1 MAEKRPNV
9 FPTGNT
15 NQESKEEFVHIPV
28 QVDTHYEQARNNV
41 ANEVYSKSIEET
53 PYDSAI
59 EEMKKR
65 TEMQIKLR
73 DEQLRNN
80 VEQTSQYQMQ
90 MEAAQQ
96 RPVYKP
102 EPKVIVE
109 PKSQVNNLDIS
120 EMTIPNEYIARLSQP
135 QFNMSYDLIPLPSGG
150 KIYKNKKPN
159 VKIAYMTTADENI
172 LTSPNL
178 LESGEFLEIL
188 INRKL
193 LDTELRYKDLHVG
206 DRNAIMIWLRASTYG
221 EMYPVTLFD
230 EDDKPFDTEIDLNR
244 LKIKELGAEPDAE
257 GLFDFELPLSNARI
271 KFKLLTVGDLDDI
284 ERKMKKDKDAEI
296 PVNNMSTYVL
306 EKQIVEVNGERH
318 RDSIKNFIERLR
330 IPDAKKLR
338 EYVNEIESGINLEL
352 EVGTPGGGSIK
363 TFLPLNFSFF
373 WPDITI

>member
-15 NQESKEEFVHIPV
+15 PKEETYQPV
-28 QVDTHYEQARNNV
+28 QVDGHYEATRAVIADQI
-41 ANEVYSKSIEET
+41 YSKSIEET
-53 PYDSAI
+53 NMAAI
-59 EEMKKR
+59 EEMRKR
-65 TEMQIKLR
+65 TEEQIKLR
-73 DEQLRNN
+73 DAQLKKN
-80 VEQTSQYQMQ
+80 VEQTTAYQVQ

-96 RPVYKP
+96 RPVQAP
-102 EPKVIVE
+102 QPKVILE
-109 PKSQVNNLDIS
+109 PKQQVDTLGVSNLN
-120 EMTIPNEYIARLSQP
+120 MNIPNEYISRLSQP
-135 QFNMSYDLIPLPSGG
+135 HFNMSYDLIPLPSAG
-150 KIYKNKKPN
+150 KLYRNKKPS
-159 VKIAYMTTADENI
+159 VKVAYMTTTDENI

-193 LDTELRYKDLHVG
+193 LETDLRYKDLHIG

-230 EDDKPFDTEIDLNR
+230 EDDKPFDTEIDLNL

-257 GLFDFELPLSNARI
+257 GLFDFELPASGVVI
-271 KFKLLTVGDLDDI
+271 KFKLLTVGDLDEI
-284 ERKMKKDKDAEI
+284 EKKVQIDKDNQI

-306 EKQIVEVNGERH
+306 AKQIVEANGQ
-318 RDSIKNFIERLR
+318 RDRTYINDFIQMLR

-338 EYVNEIESGINLEL
+338 EYINKVESGINLEI

-363 TFLPLNFSFF
+363 TFLPLNYSFF